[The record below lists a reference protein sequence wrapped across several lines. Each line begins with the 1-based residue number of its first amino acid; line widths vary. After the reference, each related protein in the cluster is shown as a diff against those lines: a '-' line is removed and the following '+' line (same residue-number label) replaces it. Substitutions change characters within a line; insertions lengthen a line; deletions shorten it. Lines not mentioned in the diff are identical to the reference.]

1 MRAIILAAGQGTRL
15 VPYTLDKPKCLVELA
30 GKSLL
35 ARQYEVLK
43 DLGIDETVV
52 VAGYRNDCISD
63 KGFPTVLNPDFAST
77 NMVSSLMCGR
87 HFLDGTDDV
96 LILYGDIVF
105 ETRVLKQIIDST
117 ADIAVG
123 ANSEWLK
130 LWTARME
137 DPLSDAET
145 LKVDAA
151 NRISEIGGKAKSLQ
165 EIEGQY
171 MGMIKLSKQATP
183 KVTGLFED
191 LTASSKMSESELANM
206 YMTDFI
212 QAMIDRG
219 DPVTAVHV
227 DGGWL
232 EVDTSEDLE
241 LYESLWQQ
249 GALNQ
254 FCKLANN

>member
-43 DLGIDETVV
+43 DLGINETLV
-52 VAGYRNDCISD
+52 VAGYRNDCISE
-63 KGFPTVLNPDFAST
+63 KGFPTVLNHDFAST
-77 NMVSSLMCGR
+77 NMVTSLMCGR
-87 HFLDGTDDV
+87 NFFDGQDDL

-105 ETRVLKQIIDST
+105 ETRVLKQIVESK

-123 ANSEWLK
+123 ANSNWLE
-130 LWTARME
+130 LWKARMD

-145 LKVDAA
+145 LKIEEDG
-151 NRISEIGGKAKSLQ
+151 RISEIGGKPKSLQ

-171 MGMIKLSKQATP
+171 MGMIKLSKKATS
-183 KVTGLFED
+183 KLTELFEE
-191 LTASSKMSESELANM
+191 LKASSKMSESELANM

-212 QAMIDRG
+212 QAMINRG
-219 DPVTAVHV
+219 EPVTAVHV

-232 EVDTSEDLE
+232 EVDTKEDLE
-241 LYESLWQQ
+241 LYESLWKQ
-249 GALNQ
+249 GNLDQ
-254 FCKLANN
+254 FCQLSN